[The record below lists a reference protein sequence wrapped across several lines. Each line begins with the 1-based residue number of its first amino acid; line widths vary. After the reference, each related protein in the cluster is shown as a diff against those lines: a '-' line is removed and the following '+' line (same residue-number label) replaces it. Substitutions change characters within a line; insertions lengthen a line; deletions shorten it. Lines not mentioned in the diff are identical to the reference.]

1 MSSVMADNYHSVI
14 AEITHGPYQCR
25 EAGELARAS
34 SENENGT
41 KLRAQFI
48 FGAGALGVV
57 LITLATRAI
66 IRAAA
71 DREADRGV
79 PRPPANI
86 LRQ

>member
-1 MSSVMADNYHSVI
+1 
-14 AEITHGPYQCR
+14 
-25 EAGELARAS
+25 
-34 SENENGT
+34 
-41 KLRAQFI
+41 LRAQFI

-79 PRPPANI
+79 TRPLRTFSISDEIKFNPMTIAPRVNL
-86 LRQ
+86 LRT

>member
-1 MSSVMADNYHSVI
+1 MVLTN
-14 AEITHGPYQCR
+14 AEKRARWR
-25 EAGELARAS
+25 ERNLKKG
-34 SENENGT
+34 NGN

-79 PRPPANI
+79 PRP
-86 LRQ
+86 LRTFSISDEIKFNPVTIARRVNF